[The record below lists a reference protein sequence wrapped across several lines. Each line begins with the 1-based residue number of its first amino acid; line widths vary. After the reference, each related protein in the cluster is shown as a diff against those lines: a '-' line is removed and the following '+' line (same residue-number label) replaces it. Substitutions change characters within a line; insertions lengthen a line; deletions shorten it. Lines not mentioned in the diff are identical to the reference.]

1 MTKFRDDIITAIAN
15 RLSVQQGHGLPAAE
29 GFRDLAEEIVTDI
42 RPIINAEFMRL
53 DDRLPIPSPQTRQE
67 GSANE

>member
-1 MTKFRDDIITAIAN
+1 MTKFREDIIDAIAT

-29 GFRDLAEEIVTDI
+29 GFRYLAEEIATDI

-53 DDRLPIPSPQTRQE
+53 DDRAPLPSPETRAVV
-67 GSANE
+67 S